1 MAGRPA
7 RSTPPVGAGA
17 RAIPDNVVALLNV
30 LPMAS
35 LLVDAEGNVLRTT
48 ARAEALGLVRRDALE
63 VVDVHELIRACVE
76 RGGAQ

>member
-7 RSTPPVGAGA
+7 RSTPPAGA

-48 ARAEALGLVRRDALE
+48 PRAEALGLVRRDAL
-63 VVDVHELIRACVE
+63 A
-76 RGGAQ
+76 